1 MAPFKQL
8 LSKNVC
14 SLSLFCIVNSFA
26 LLKSFGNLFYSLYCY
41 HLLYSLQT
49 NSTIRSANFQFSVVW
64 FPIFFAYKMPSLAFA
79 VIVCLLTNFVN
90 MNNYPRQHW
99 YYAPRNVYN
108 STDTYVTKSHI
119 SSIKLNFQWKIL
131 LVKHFWKIHFAF
143 QTEPNQESKQTRI
156 KYLK

>member
-1 MAPFKQL
+1 MFALCLFSA
-8 LSKNVC
+8 LSIR
-14 SLSLFCIVNSFA
+14 SLSWNLLAIYSTVSIVIIYFTVCKQIRRFDQRIFNFPLSDFPFFCIPNA
-26 LLKSFGNLFYSLYCY
+26 K
-41 HLLYSLQT
+41 
-49 NSTIRSANFQFSVVW
+49 FSVRRTL
-64 FPIFFAYKMPSLAFA
+64 YA

-131 LVKHFWKIHFAF
+131 LVKHFWKTHFTF